1 MSVVTRIILSMN
13 SSLERL
19 GEQVD
24 AVTSVHARL
33 ATDAAI
39 QAAAIDEARL
49 ISENLPGDGSPDQ
62 KRVARRVL
70 VTELACALRLPE
82 RTMETLIEVSKALV
96 HDFPATLAAL
106 HAGRISYRNASIL
119 VDQATGLSPEDQTA
133 FEVAVLPAAATLT
146 AAKFTQKARRMRE
159 RLDSE
164 SITARHE
171 RSVADRAIFFEPAR
185 DGMAWLSQYLPA
197 ADAAAIYHRVTGI
210 AMKLQGPTEPR
221 TLPQLQADTFTD
233 LILDAAPGT
242 EATASAAGQM
252 QRGIKPDVCI
262 LVPALTLLGRS
273 DEPAILEGYGPID
286 IDTAKELAG
295 KATSFIRILTH
306 PETGAFLS
314 VGRTRYKAPADLR
327 TVLRL
332 RDETCREPGCNRAA
346 GHTDIDHTIAFN
358 EDGAGGETRIDN
370 LASLCPKHHRDKHE
384 TGWRVTQ
391 DPDGTLHWIS
401 PTGHGYD
408 TEPAIRIG
416 PAADTAPF

>member
-1 MSVVTRIILSMN
+1 MN
-13 SSLERL
+13 NVLERL
-19 GEQVD
+19 GEKVD
-24 AVTSVHARL
+24 AVTALHARL
-33 ATDAAI
+33 ATDAAN
-39 QAAAIDEARL
+39 QAVAIDEARL
-49 ISENLPGDGSPDQ
+49 ICEELPGDGTLDRE
-62 KRVARRVL
+62 RVARRVL

-82 RTMETLIEVSKALV
+82 RAMETLIAVSAALV
-96 HDFPATLAAL
+96 HDFPATLTAL
-106 HAGRISYRNASIL
+106 HEGHISYRNASII
-119 VDQATGLSPEDQTA
+119 VDQANGLSPENQAA
-133 FEVAVLPAAATLT
+133 FESAVLPAAGTLT
-146 AAKFTQKARRMRE
+146 SAKFTQKARRVRE
-159 RLDSE
+159 RLDAE

-171 RSVADRAIFFEPAR
+171 RSVGGRAIFFEPAH

-210 AMKLQGPTEPR
+210 AMRLQGPTEPR
-221 TLPQLQADTFTD
+221 TLTQLQADTFTD
-233 LILDAAPGT
+233 LVLDGNPSADAA
-242 EATASAAGQM
+242 ASATGDKQ

-286 IDTAKELAG
+286 IDTAKKLVG
-295 KATSFIRILTH
+295 QATSFIRILTH

-314 VGRTRYKAPADLR
+314 VGRKRYKAPADLR

-332 RDETCREPGCNRAA
+332 RDETCRDPGCNRAA

-358 EDGAGGETRIDN
+358 ENGACGETRIDN

-391 DPDGTLHWIS
+391 DPGGTLHWIS

-416 PAADTAPF
+416 PTSEAAPF

>member
-1 MSVVTRIILSMN
+1 MN

-24 AVTSVHARL
+24 VITTIHARL
-33 ATDAAI
+33 ATDAAV
-39 QAAAIDEARL
+39 QAVAIDEARL
-49 ISENLPGDGSPDQ
+49 ISETLPLDGSLDQ
-62 KRVARRVL
+62 KHVARRVL

-96 HDFPATLAAL
+96 HVFPATLAAL
-106 HAGRISYRNASIL
+106 HDGLISYRNASIL
-119 VDQATGLSPEDQTA
+119 VDQATGLSPEDKTA
-133 FEVAVLPAAATLT
+133 FEAAVLPAAGTLT
-146 AAKFTQKARRMRE
+146 SAKFTQKARRIRE
-159 RLDSE
+159 RLDAE
-164 SITARHE
+164 SITARHQ
-171 RSVADRAIFFEPAR
+171 RSVADRAIFFEPAS

-210 AMKLQGPTEPR
+210 AMTLQGPAEPR
-221 TLPQLQADTFTD
+221 TLTQLQADTFTD
-233 LILDAAPGT
+233 LVLDGSPGT
-242 EATASAAGQM
+242 DTPASAASQK
-252 QRGIKPDVCI
+252 QRGVKPDVCI

-286 IDTAKELAG
+286 IDTAKRLVG

-314 VGRTRYKAPADLR
+314 VGRKRYKAPADLR

-332 RDETCREPGCNRAA
+332 RDETCRHPGCNRAA

-358 EDGAGGETRIDN
+358 ENGAHGETRIDN
-370 LASLCPKHHRDKHE
+370 LASLCPKNHRDKHE

-391 DPDGTLHWIS
+391 DPDGTLHWVS

-416 PAADTAPF
+416 PTSDAAPF